1 MKVLITGGTGVIGW
15 ELVEG
20 SISRGYDTSYTFYD
34 NDVQRSK
41 ASAYKMDLR
50 DESQVRKVMNEVDPE
65 ITIHSAAL
73 TNVDRC
79 ERNPE
84 LAHEIN
90 VLGTKFISNMCE
102 AVGSKMILLSSS
114 FVFSGEKNCYYE
126 DDKRSPKNIYGET
139 KVKAEDIVSNLA
151 HSTIIRTDE
160 PISISE
166 PWQSNTMITWT
177 LSQLN
182 GNSEVNIFDDW
193 HNNPICVNDLVNA
206 IFELVVGKN
215 SGIYHVV
222 GPEFISRYE
231 WGKKIASVFG
241 RSSSRIEPTSS
252 DDAEL
257 PAERPNAN
265 LSNEKVLETL
275 ETDFQS
281 VRDCMEEL
289 NSA

>member
-79 ERNPE
+79 DRNPE

-90 VLGTKFISNMCE
+90 VSGTKYIANTCE

-114 FVFSGEKNCYYE
+114 FVFSGEKNCHYE
-126 DDKRSPKNIYGET
+126 DDKRRPKNIYGET
-139 KVKAEDIVSNLA
+139 KIKAENIVSNLT

-166 PWQSNTMITWT
+166 SWQSNTMITWT

-182 GNSEVNIFDDW
+182 DNSDINVFDDW
-193 HNNPICVNDLVNA
+193 YNNPICVKDLADA
-206 IFELVVGKN
+206 IFELVEGGN

-222 GPEFISRYE
+222 GSEFISRYI
-231 WGKKIASVFG
+231 WAKKIASVFG
-241 RSSSRIEPTSS
+241 KSSSRIKPTSS

-281 VRDCMEEL
+281 VRDCMERL
-289 NSA
+289 NSS